1 MKIGILERIKNKIN
15 RPNHTLR
22 RFINAGLNFLSQRI
36 KSPYVFGFPESV
48 FIEPTN
54 ICNLKC
60 PLCPTGSG
68 KIKRRKGF
76 LSFENFK
83 KIIDEIGDY
92 IYYLTLT
99 NYGEPFLNNDIL
111 KIISYAKSKK
121 IIVSILTNAQLI
133 NRFYAAGIVAE
144 KLDTIVISLDGSCQA
159 SYEKYRIG
167 GELYKVIEAIKL
179 IREER
184 ERKNSELPS
193 IHIQFIV
200 MKHNENEIQE
210 IKDLVK
216 ELKADKLVFKKLCD
230 LGGFPSHLKDMEN
243 YIPENSDYSAYRIEH
258 DSIKWNTSKQD
269 RNWCAM
275 AWNYPAINWDGSL
288 SPCCF
293 DYESFFNLGNVFES
307 SFKNVWNSKKFISLR
322 RNILRDKSSIPICSK
337 CSVNF
342 YEDIIEEV
350 VFK

>member
-1 MKIGILERIKNKIN
+1 MKIRILKRIRNKIK
-15 RPNHTLR
+15 RPNHTWK
-22 RFINAGLNFLSQRI
+22 RFINSTLNFISKSV
-36 KSPYVFGFPESV
+36 KSPYVFGLPESI

-54 ICNLKC
+54 TCNLKC

-68 KIKRRKGF
+68 KMKRRKGF

-99 NYGEPFLNNDIL
+99 NYGEPFLNKDIL

-133 NRFYAAGIVAE
+133 DRLCAAGIVDA
-144 KLDTIVISLDGSCQA
+144 KLDNIVISMDGSCQT
-159 SYEKYRIG
+159 SYEKYRVG

-184 ERKNSELPS
+184 VRKNSELPS

-216 ELKADKLVFKKLCD
+216 DLKADKLVFKKLCN
-230 LGGFPSHLKDMEN
+230 LSGFPGHLKDMES
-243 YIPENSDYSAYRIEH
+243 YIPNNPDYNAYKIELN
-258 DSIKWNTSKQD
+258 SIKWNTSKQD
-269 RNWCAM
+269 KNWCDM

-293 DYESFFNLGNVFES
+293 DCESYFNLGNVFES
-307 SFKNVWNSKKFISLR
+307 SFKNVWNGKKFISLR
-322 RNILRDKSSIPICSK
+322 RNLLKDKSSIPICSN
-337 CSVNF
+337 CPVNF
-342 YEDIIEEV
+342 YEDIIEDV

>member
-1 MKIGILERIKNKIN
+1 MNIRILERIRNKLN
-15 RPNHTLR
+15 RPNHTWK

-36 KSPYVFGFPESV
+36 KSPYAFGLPESI

-68 KIKRRKGF
+68 KMKRSKGF

-83 KIIDEIGDY
+83 QIIDEIGDY

-99 NYGEPFLNNDIL
+99 NYGEPFLNMDLL

-121 IIVSILTNAQLI
+121 IIVGISTNAQLI
-133 NRFYAAGIVAE
+133 NRFYAAGIVDA
-144 KLDTIVISLDGSCQA
+144 KLDNIIISLDGSCQT
-159 SYEKYRIG
+159 SYEKYRVG

-184 ERKNSELPS
+184 ERKNSEFPS
-193 IHIQFIV
+193 IYIQFIV

-210 IKDLVK
+210 IKDLAK
-216 ELKADKLVFKKLCD
+216 ELKADKLIFKKLCN
-230 LGGFPSHLKDMEN
+230 LSGFPEYLKDMED
-243 YIPENSDYSAYRIEH
+243 YIPENPDYNAYRIEH
-258 DSIKWNTSKQD
+258 ASIKWNTSKQD
-269 RNWCAM
+269 KNWCAM

-288 SPCCF
+288 LPCCF
-293 DYESFFNLGNVFES
+293 DCENYFDLGNVLKT
-307 SFKNVWNSKKFISLR
+307 SFKDVWNNERFISLR
-322 RNILRDKSSIPICSK
+322 KKLLMDKCSMPICSK
-337 CSVNF
+337 CPVNF